1 MWLEFVATC
10 IILVGLLL
18 NNDKM
23 RPHKHSHRLPH
34 LQSAHTGEKKT
45 NHCSEAA
52 CRRAAS
58 QRSGRETHIRG
69 ESERQ
74 ESPYIAH
81 RKSCVR
87 TGSSLFGHGGFL
99 VDTKTDIS
107 SSVGY

>member
-1 MWLEFVATC
+1 MCV
-10 IILVGLLL
+10 ILVELLL

-34 LQSAHTGEKKT
+34 LQSAHAGKKT
-45 NHCSEAA
+45 SHCSEAA

-58 QRSGRETHIRG
+58 QRSGRERHIQG

-99 VDTKTDIS
+99 VDTKNDIS
-107 SSVGY
+107 SAVGC